1 VLSYP
6 DMNNRFLTYGFM
18 VILSCLLHVMAWS
31 QDQQETPMPD
41 AQILKDSY
49 VRIRDIRITGENIT
63 RKYII
68 SREIQFTQG
77 ASYSMS
83 EVLARLKTSK
93 ENLMNTALFVDVS
106 VDFTRWF
113 DDSLDIV
120 VDVKERWYY
129 FPLPYFKPVDRNWNV
144 WINQYKVS
152 LERVNYGL
160 KFLANNFTG
169 RNDRLNLW
177 LINGYTRQVTLSY
190 YSPYL
195 DKKLQHGLGFD
206 FTFAENREIN
216 YSTRNDKQAFFKDGN
231 KYIRQRLGFSM
242 TYSYRKGSRER
253 HYARLGYNME
263 EIADTV
269 AVLNPKYFGKGLTRV
284 AYPELAYKYEYLDVN
299 YIPYPLKGQSLEFN
313 FLKRG
318 PAKNVDLWFFNA
330 RYAKYWKLKHKW
342 YFNVQAEGDLKLPF
356 DQPFYNQQL
365 LGYGDSY
372 LRGLEYYVVD
382 GVAGGFVRSTVRK
395 EVASFTWNTGLR
407 SRIYNQIPFK
417 IYLKA
422 YGDIGYVYNKNNQ
435 TGNILTNR
443 FLYTG
448 GFGVDILTI
457 YDMVIRLEYSVNQM
471 GERALFYHLRD

>member
-1 VLSYP
+1 
-6 DMNNRFLTYGFM
+6 MNRRKLTYGIA
-18 VILSCLLHVMAWS
+18 VTLSCLFHAFAWS
-31 QDQQETPMPD
+31 QDQQEIPVPD
-41 AQILKDSY
+41 AQILKDTY
-49 VRIRDIRITGENIT
+49 VKIRDIRVTGENIT

-68 SREIQFTQG
+68 NREIQFVKG

-83 EVLARLKTSK
+83 DVMARIKTSK
-93 ENLMNTALFVDVS
+93 EDLMNTALFVDVS

-144 WINQYKVS
+144 WINQYNVS

-195 DKKLQHGLGFD
+195 DRGLKHGLGFD
-206 FTFAENREIN
+206 LTFAQNREIN
-216 YSTRNDKQAFFKDGN
+216 YTTRGNKQAFFRDGN
-231 KYIRQRLGFSM
+231 KYIRQRIGFSM

-253 HYARLGYNME
+253 HYARLGFSME
-263 EIADTV
+263 QIADTV
-269 AVLNPKYFGKGLTRV
+269 AVLNPKYFGNSATKV

-299 YIPYPLKGQSLEFN
+299 YIPYPLKGRTFEFN

-318 PAKNVDLWFFNA
+318 PTKNMDVWFFNA
-330 RYAKYWKLKHKW
+330 RYSMYWKLAHKF
-342 YFNVQAEGDLKLPF
+342 YFNVLAEGDLKLPF

-382 GVAGGFVRSTVRK
+382 GVAGGFVRSTIRR
-395 EVASFTWNTGLR
+395 EVASFKWKTGLK
-407 SRIYNQIPFK
+407 SRIYNEIPFK

-422 YGDIGYVYNKNNQ
+422 YGDFGYVYNKNNV
-435 TGNILTNR
+435 TGNFLTNR

-457 YDMVIRLEYSVNQM
+457 YDMVIRLEYSFNQL